1 MIWIDEVK
9 EVQKQQNITY
19 KEALKVASSRRK
31 PGRVEGK
38 PGNGLLP
45 YKEAMK
51 LASSRRQPGLVGG
64 SLIRRDYPPSVRE
77 FIKKNGEKQ
86 ITKIIVQR
94 VPLAETLDGFLNV
107 LTLGQ
112 YGKAKKKAG
121 YDDLFHLSML
131 VWLNGKKI
139 CIEKNEVLS
148 IGTKIPPMKKGGSQM
163 EISITQPL
171 TLNELLNRAYE
182 KRGDQMFVYDAQKNN
197 CQDFI
202 ILLLRSSNLL
212 TPEAEQ
218 FIKQDAESIF
228 KRMPGYTADIARGL
242 TDMAAIGNVIIHG
255 QGVK

>member
-1 MIWIDEVK
+1 MTWIDEVK
-9 EVQKQQNITY
+9 QVQKEQNITY
-19 KEALKVASSRRK
+19 KEALKV
-31 PGRVEGK
+31 
-38 PGNGLLP
+38 
-45 YKEAMK
+45 
-51 LASSRRQPGLVGG
+51 ASSRRQPGLVGG
-64 SLIRRDYPPSVRE
+64 SLIRRDYPPLVRE

-139 CIEKNEVLS
+139 CIEKNEVINIS
-148 IGTKIPPMKKGGSQM
+148 NKIPPMKKGGSQM
-163 EISITQPL
+163 EIAITQPL

-182 KRGDQMFVYDAQKNN
+182 KRGDQMFLYNSATNN

-218 FIKQDAESIF
+218 FIKQDAKAIF
-228 KRMPGYTADIARGL
+228 QRMPGYTADIAKAL
-242 TDMAAIGNVIIHG
+242 TDVAAIGNVIMEG
-255 QGVK
+255 RGAK